1 MYPTDLVNLG
11 MSRSEIELRMLETAL
26 GALTLWALATIAV
39 ASFVYFLLWLGDLKS
54 PEGARCNSLGHR
66 PRN

>member
-11 MSRSEIELRMLETAL
+11 MMRSEIELRMLETAL

-39 ASFVYFLLWLGDLKS
+39 ASFVYFLLWLTELRR
-54 PEGARCNSLGHR
+54 ARA
-66 PRN
+66 